1 MTESIMGDSMNAG
14 ISMDMNMPMAMEVDR
29 RTVGGRIMGTWEW
42 ADVELKS
49 GADNSSFG
57 YSANTSVNE
66 PGRTFWGK
74 INVAF

>member
-1 MTESIMGDSMNAG
+1 
-14 ISMDMNMPMAMEVDR
+14 MPMAMEVDR

-42 ADVELKS
+42 ADVGLKS
-49 GADNSSFG
+49 G
-57 YSANTSVNE
+57 ANTSVNE